1 MSDRKKHADESK
13 ACLRAMGAKRRSR
26 WLELIVYSLSLASF
40 SGLRLPM
47 HPRRS
52 HGTPGCARLLNVTN
66 SGHSS
71 AVSNGG
77 GGGCCAGGAGAP
89 LDAAAAASALVCRCA
104 YSTSKQ

>member
-1 MSDRKKHADESK
+1 MSDHRKTNTPTK
-13 ACLRAMGAKRRSR
+13 AKRVFRRAMGAKRRSR
-26 WLELIVYSLSLASF
+26 WLELIAYSLSLASF

-77 GGGCCAGGAGAP
+77 GGGC
-89 LDAAAAASALVCRCA
+89 
-104 YSTSKQ
+104 